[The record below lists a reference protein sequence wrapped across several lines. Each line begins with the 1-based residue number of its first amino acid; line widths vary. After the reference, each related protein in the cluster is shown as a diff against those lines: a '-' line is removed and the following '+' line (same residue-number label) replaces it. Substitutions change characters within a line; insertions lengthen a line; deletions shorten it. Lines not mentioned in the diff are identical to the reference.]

1 MVNRATERRDS
12 KGQNRLLVIL
22 VALYCLLPGSAI
34 ADTPAAEGV
43 DSVPILEAKPGDD
56 LLAGLSAICEE
67 DLAEIRG
74 GEGTALNLQD
84 MNATVDGNSITG
96 TVTTGGVSIG
106 ANAFSD
112 IDGVSSVVVNSGNN
126 VSIQSSTV
134 INVVISE

>member
-1 MVNRATERRDS
+1 MVNRATQHRNS

-22 VALYCLLPGSAI
+22 VALWCLLPGSAL

-43 DSVPILEAKPGDD
+43 DSALILEAKAGDD